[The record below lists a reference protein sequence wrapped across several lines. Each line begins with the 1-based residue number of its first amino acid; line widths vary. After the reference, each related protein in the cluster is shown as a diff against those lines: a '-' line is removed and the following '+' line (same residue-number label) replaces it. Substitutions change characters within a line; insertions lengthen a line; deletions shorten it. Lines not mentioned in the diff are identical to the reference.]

1 MANAATGHPRP
12 GDLIAGKFQVEQVL
26 GAGGMGVV
34 VAAWHAPLRQRV
46 AVKLLLPDAMRL
58 PDAIARFLQE
68 AQAAVAIRSEHVAR
82 VIDVGTLDTGVPFL
96 VMEHL
101 AGTDLRRLLRQRGP
115 LPVDEAVDFVLQ
127 AIEALAEA
135 HALGIVHRDLKP
147 ANLFL
152 THRADGSPLVK
163 VLDFGLSKVVSTEH
177 ASDRS
182 LTTTDVVAGSPE
194 YMSPEQVRS
203 LRNVDRRTDI
213 WSMGIVLY
221 ELLSRKRPFTGPT
234 SAAVCASIAADPPKP
249 LRAHRPDV
257 AEALQA
263 VIMACLEKDPGRR
276 TGSMGEL
283 AAGLAPFAPARSL
296 PSIER
301 AARLSPG
308 GMAPAGAATTA
319 AGPDSAGSGGG
330 ARAGAGGARA
340 GAPAVTM
347 GDDVSRTLVD
357 PATDVH
363 HAPSVT
369 VAGALAGATTTIADE
384 RPPVSSPPASTAAG
398 GWGRT
403 GQPVEARRGVHP
415 GAVIAI
421 AGIAVL
427 STGLLVWQ
435 LAWGGAG
442 AEAQGA
448 PAVSSSEE
456 PAAGLAPVE
465 PGAASGSGQP
475 TGSTGGSTG
484 STGGSTAQPAASAP
498 EEAASAGASAGLAP
512 TSAPPAAAVTGGAAT
527 ARTTRPVKVPPRAPA
542 VKPPKKPDLSLDR
555 PL

>member
-12 GDLIAGKFQVEQVL
+12 GDVIAGKYQVEQVL

-58 PDAIARFLQE
+58 PDATARFLQE

-82 VIDVGTLDTGVPFL
+82 VIDVGTLDSGVPFL

-101 AGTDLRRLLRQRGP
+101 DGTDLRRLLRHRGP
-115 LPVDEAVDFVLQ
+115 LAADEAVDFVLQ

-213 WSMGIVLY
+213 WSMGVVLY
-221 ELLSRKRPFTGPT
+221 ELLARKRPFSGPT
-234 SAAVCASIAADPPKP
+234 SAAVCASIAADAPTP
-249 LRAHRPDV
+249 LRSYRPDLP
-257 AEALQA
+257 EGLEA
-263 VIMACLEKDPGRR
+263 VILACLEKDPGRR

-283 AAGLAPFAPARSL
+283 ALGLAPFAPPRSQA
-296 PSIER
+296 SIER
-301 AARLSPG
+301 AARLSGPG
-308 GMAPAGAATTA
+308 VAGAAPSARSA
-319 AGPDSAGSGGG
+319 AVGLPGRSAV
-330 ARAGAGGARA
+330 
-340 GAPAVTM
+340 PAVAGQLPGGETH
-347 GDDVSRTLVD
+347 GVQSAA
-357 PATDVH
+357 ATEVL
-363 HAPSVT
+363 T
-369 VAGALAGATTTIADE
+369 GGTTTIADE
-384 RPPVSSPPASTAAG
+384 RPPVSSAPASAAAE

-403 GQPVEARRGVHP
+403 GQPRAAPRGVRP
-415 GAVIAI
+415 GAVAAI
-421 AGIAVL
+421 AGIAIL
-427 STGLLVWQ
+427 STALLVWQ
-435 LAWGGAG
+435 LVGGGAG
-442 AEAQGA
+442 GAALGSPAAEGGEVAGTGDPSREATAGA
-448 PAVSSSEE
+448 TGGQAHGETGETAGEPAVSA
-456 PAAGLAPVE
+456 PAT
-465 PGAASGSGQP
+465 GAASA
-475 TGSTGGSTG
+475 
-484 STGGSTAQPAASAP
+484 STAAASTEAGAAAGAASPSATSPPAAPPASVSPSA
-498 EEAASAGASAGLAP
+498 AGASA
-512 TSAPPAAAVTGGAAT
+512 TGAAS
-527 ARTTRPVKVPPRAPA
+527 AVPQGKAIPWKPAP
-542 VKPPKKPDLSLDR
+542 KPPKKPDLSLDR